1 MFTIPSETL
10 RALSRTWIGRL
21 APYRQHHNAEHREAL
36 VADAL
41 AYAGLRLEGL
51 LDRSSYWQR
60 QPLVRRAA
68 VLLFLVD
75 RGVVDRVLDDGRYV
89 YEARPQAETW
99 VEAQPLLAPHLRPTH
114 ELLAA
119 MRSEQA
125 QRRPATDAPTA

>member
-1 MFTIPSETL
+1 MFTLSSETV

-21 APYRQHHNAEHREAL
+21 APYRQHRNPEHREAL

-41 AYAGLRLEGL
+41 AYAGLRLEAL

-60 QPLVRRAA
+60 EPLSRRAA

-75 RGVVDRVLDDGRYV
+75 RGAVDRVLDDGRYV
-89 YEARPQAETW
+89 YEAKPHAETW
-99 VEAQPLLAPHLRPTH
+99 AAAQPVLAPHLRPTY

-119 MRSEQA
+119 LRGEQA
-125 QRRPATDAPTA
+125 QRHPATDASA